1 MVNVFDYAYRRVKL
15 VSDTGEVYVGDVI
28 DVTPAGEI
36 EGEDTDSLSLEL
48 NSGLIYGFAPEE
60 IKSITILE

>member
-15 VSDTGEVYVGDVI
+15 VSDTGETYVGDVI

-36 EGEDTDSLSLEL
+36 EGEDKDSLSLEMD
-48 NSGLIYGFAPEE
+48 SGLIYGFTPDE
-60 IKSITILE
+60 IESITILE